1 MQRGEL
7 IIPLGANKPIRGIHS
22 PETQQMAEALGSVSI
37 NRASHVEPGSNL
49 SQAALEWIYTQQCQD
64 NGPCYVRWTK
74 VAATGQ
80 PPVAIHSDY
89 ANKWFADCLP
99 VGGPVLG
106 PFNTPEE
113 ARTTEVKWL
122 KDNNV
127 PTCHDCADKD
137 INRFRTQIEP
147 ITEPVLTE
155 EDLQRLP

>member
-1 MQRGEL
+1 MPGEL

-22 PETQQMAEALGSVSI
+22 PETQQMAESLGSVTI

-49 SQAALEWIYTQQCQD
+49 GHAAIAWLFAQQCED
-64 NGPCYVRWTK
+64 NGPSYVLCVPGSRPLQ
-74 VAATGQ
+74 VRIN
-80 PPVAIHSDY
+80 PEY

-106 PFNTPEE
+106 PFDTPEE

-127 PTCHDCADKD
+127 PTCDSCAEK
-137 INRFRTQIEP
+137 IRPVFRTQIEP
-147 ITEPVLTE
+147 ITQPVLLE
-155 EDLQRLP
+155 SDLRKIE